1 MVGTNAAGPRS
12 ARSGSVRSWVEAIEI
27 IGADGEARR
36 VIRGA
41 GSPKGVPAGPGER
54 FHLSADQRRL
64 IATHFPKTRKNAAG
78 YALDRFAESGDE
90 LDLLTGSEGTLAF
103 ITAVE
108 WRLEPIPA
116 DVAGAA
122 LGVERLGQ
130 GAEAVPCLV
139 ARNPAGVRL
148 LGRGAGGLR
157 SAAARHPGLPE

>member
-1 MVGTNAAGPRS
+1 MVAPSGAGACS
-12 ARSGSVRSWVEAIEI
+12 VRSGRVRSWVEAIEI
-27 IGADGEARR
+27 VGADGEARR

-64 IATHFPKTRKNAAG
+64 IATRFPKTRKNAAG

-108 WRLEPIPA
+108 WRVGRIPPPL
-116 DVAGAA
+116 AGARPRV
-122 LGVERLGQ
+122 GR
-130 GAEAVPCLV
+130 V
-139 ARNPAGVRL
+139 APD
-148 LGRGAGGLR
+148 GG
-157 SAAARHPGLPE
+157 